1 MQAPPQRCFVLFN
14 FIWEMVR
21 NMQRGGGMEYLKVRE
36 RREKR
41 HFDDALV
48 AVVTIVS
55 EFCILLFEICFV
67 PRQPLLFILLLRV
80 FFGVG

>member
-1 MQAPPQRCFVLFN
+1 
-14 FIWEMVR
+14 MVR

-55 EFCILLFEICFV
+55 EFCILLFEIFECCNNLFLIIRKFTRLHICF
-67 PRQPLLFILLLRV
+67 PCE
-80 FFGVG
+80 